1 MFRKLAI
8 AFSYIGIAVVIYLYG
23 ELILAWFHQTT
34 NGVIVVFLATILALF
49 PIIPYPVVGGVL
61 GAAFGPVWGGFLTW
75 FGSFAAS
82 ILMFLVVR
90 YGYQEWG
97 IKVLQKYERIGRINV
112 MFERNAFLTILFA
125 RLALIIP
132 SIVINIYAALS
143 RVSFLSYAIASA
155 AGKIPAML
163 LVAMIGD
170 NLLTEPRNIVVSVG
184 VYGGFLVLTLMLYR
198 IWKKKQIK

>member
-1 MFRKLAI
+1 M
-8 AFSYIGIAVVIYLYG
+8 
-23 ELILAWFHQTT
+23 
-34 NGVIVVFLATILALF
+34 ALF

-82 ILMFLVVR
+82 ILMFLIVR

-97 IKVLQKYERIGRINV
+97 IKILQKYDRIGRVNV

-155 AGKIPAML
+155 AGKVPAML

-170 NLLTEPRNIVVSVG
+170 NLLTEPRNIVISLG
-184 VYGGFLVLTLMLYR
+184 VYGGFLVVTLMLYR

>member
-34 NGVIVVFLATILALF
+34 NRVIVALLATILALF

-82 ILMFLVVR
+82 ILMFLIVR

-97 IKVLQKYERIGRINV
+97 IKILQKYDRIGRVNV

-125 RLALIIP
+125 RSALIIP

-155 AGKIPAML
+155 AGKVPAML

-170 NLLTEPRNIVVSVG
+170 NLLTEPRNIVISVG
-184 VYGGFLVLTLMLYR
+184 VYGGFLVVTLMLYR